1 MPLDFP
7 PSPAMN
13 EIYSYNGN
21 SWQWN
26 GSAWNGLQQATGIQ
40 SSNIWAKQSLLIP
53 KRGFGLNS
61 GYNGTTDQRRTNA
74 GTIPSQKHFMER
86 NLGAFENTISL
97 GWTPAQISTVFW
109 LDAADSSTITLATGV
124 STWADKSGNVV
135 NATQAT
141 TTLQPS
147 YSATAFPGSLPGVL
161 FDGVDD
167 IMDIST
173 IAMRN
178 QTHGVY
184 WVFSRSGVG
193 TNGDGY
199 TTIIGGRASAGTGTD
214 RGALHYIK
222 TANTFGASYP
232 YFQGPTTVSYDLS
245 AGIAYSSNTGNV
257 MSFQSNTT
265 GWGVWRNGTL
275 EGTTNNIVT
284 PDATNIGYSIGGQY
298 ITSRRTH
305 GVMGEI
311 LMVESTTTLIREKI
325 EGYLAHKWGLT
336 SSLPIDHPYKN
347 SAP

>member
-1 MPLDFP
+1 MPIQFP
-7 PSPAMN
+7 SSPALN
-13 EIYSYNGN
+13 QEYTYSGKVWAWDGS
-21 SWQWN
+21 SWV
-26 GSAWNGLQQATGIQ
+26 GVRQATGIQ
-40 SSNIWAKQSLLIP
+40 SSSIWAKQSLLIP

-61 GYNGTTDQRRTNA
+61 GYNGTTDQRRTTA
-74 GTIPSQKHFMER
+74 GTIPSQKHYMER
-86 NLGAFENTISL
+86 DLGVFANTISL

-193 TNGDGY
+193 NNADGY

-257 MSFQSNTT
+257 MSFQSNTS

-298 ITSRRTH
+298 STPRRTH

-311 LMVESTTTLIREKI
+311 LMVESTTTPIREKI

-336 SSLPIDHPYKN
+336 SSLPIDHPYK
-347 SAP
+347 STAP